1 MYIKGFALKTFGN
14 VSIRKEKWTEA
25 EKERERER
33 QRERERKRQPEIPKE
48 IVTMPPLGAKND
60 KKRNYLFIATT

>member
-14 VSIRKEKWTEA
+14 VNIRKEKWTGE
-25 EKERERER
+25 ERERER
-33 QRERERKRQPEIPKE
+33 EREREWKREPEISKE
-48 IVTMPPLGAKND
+48 IETMPLLGAKND

>member
-33 QRERERKRQPEIPKE
+33 DRQREREREKAIARDPE
-48 IVTMPPLGAKND
+48 
-60 KKRNYLFIATT
+60 RN